1 MDLFYFLGKLYKN
14 KWLILAISLLSAAAA
29 YWFAGQQP
37 PRYTSAATI
46 ATGVINNPNEPANS
60 AAYIQPYRVDNTLS
74 AIVEMLRS
82 RVSVSLL
89 SAELY
94 LHDYRQAGKNFRQ
107 LPENAAKYTD
117 SEKEQIA
124 SLLQTGKD
132 GKNGK
137 PEGRLGEIYEDLLK
151 MLSYDFVA
159 LSKNLKI
166 ERVGNTDYVKVA
178 YTSENPELSAYVVN
192 TLSQVFTGRY
202 NAATNAQTKNSLAYY
217 SQLAQQKKNE
227 LTGKL
232 ESLRQYKLNNN
243 VVDYGEQ
250 TKTTLEQIQELELK
264 REEINQRIPSYQ
276 KAIDNFNRY
285 LNQNDHTLTQLQAYN
300 RQVGELKERIN
311 TLTQQYVSGGSTNK
325 DLKSQIE
332 SLKIELE
339 VQIKNSAVGQQSVQ
353 NSTAKKD
360 LETEKIAAENELE
373 KAKASL
379 VSIDKELNRL
389 RGNATNLVSGEA
401 DIANLERDI
410 DSHST
415 EYAEILTRLNSTE
428 FAVQSLT
435 NPLEIVET
443 GMVPEKAEPS
453 KTGIITALAGISGLL
468 LATAF
473 VFLLAYADNSYTTPD
488 RFTKFTGLPVLETLN
503 EVNHNN
509 PVSALL
515 FARSKEKN
523 RRFFLEAMR
532 KLRFAVETS
541 GAKRI
546 LVSSLHGGE
555 GKTYV
560 LVALAY
566 ALLKNNKKV
575 LLIDTNFKHNS
586 ISQTLAKT
594 GSANLQSETS
604 DQLQQLLQLHQ
615 LQAVFP
621 AWGRLFSEE
630 QTGNGAEVAVLGCTS
645 NDWSPAEAFS
655 KSDFNAFLQHAS
667 TLYDFIL
674 MEGAA
679 LNNFADTKELTRF
692 ADKVIAVF
700 SAKSGYKAP
709 DAVSV
714 DFLKQLQTIGNNKF
728 LGAVLNMVKLS
739 NLH

>member
-1 MDLFYFLGKLYKN
+1 MDLFYLLGKLYKN
-14 KWLILAISLLSAAAA
+14 KWLILAISLLSAATA

-37 PRYTSAATI
+37 QRYISAATI

-60 AAYIQPYRVDNTLS
+60 AAYIQPYRVDNTLA

-89 SAELY
+89 SDELY
-94 LHDYRQAGKNFRQ
+94 LHDYRQTGKNFRRF
-107 LPENAAKYTD
+107 PENAVKYTD
-117 SEKEQIA
+117 GEKEQIA
-124 SLLQTGKD
+124 SLLQTGKE
-132 GKNGK
+132 GKKGK
-137 PEGRLGEIYEDLLK
+137 PEGRLGEIYEDLLR
-151 MLSYDFVA
+151 MLGYDVET
-159 LSKNLKI
+159 LNKNLKI
-166 ERVGNTDYVKVA
+166 DRVGNTDYVKVSF
-178 YTSENPELSAYVVN
+178 TSENPQLSAYVVN
-192 TLSQVFTGRY
+192 TLSQLFTERY

-227 LTGKL
+227 LSGKL

-264 REEINQRIPSYQ
+264 REEINQKIPSYQ
-276 KAIDNFNRY
+276 KAIDNYNHY
-285 LNQNDHTLTQLQAYN
+285 LNQNDHTLTQLQEYN
-300 RQVGELKERIN
+300 RQVGELKERLN
-311 TLTQQYVSGGSTNK
+311 TLTQQYVSGGSSNK
-325 DLKSQIE
+325 DLKNQIE
-332 SLKIELE
+332 SLRIELE

-353 NSTAKKD
+353 NSANKKD
-360 LETEKIAAENELE
+360 IETDKIAAENELE

-379 VSIDKELNRL
+379 ISIDKELNRL

-415 EYAEILTRLNSTE
+415 EYAEILNRLNTTE

-453 KTGIITALAGISGLL
+453 KTAMITALAGISGLL

-546 LVSSLHGGE
+546 LISSLHAGE

-566 ALLKNNKKV
+566 SLLKNNKKV

-594 GSANLQSETS
+594 GSDNPQSNTFT
-604 DQLQQLLQLHQ
+604 QLQQLVDLHQ
-615 LQAVFP
+615 LKAVFP
-621 AWGRLFSEE
+621 ASGRLFGEE
-630 QTGNGAEVAVLGCTS
+630 QNGNGAEVAVLGCNP

-655 KSDFNAFLQHAS
+655 KSDFEAFLQHAAN
-667 TLYDFIL
+667 LYDVIL

-679 LNNFADTKELTRF
+679 LNHFADTKELTRF

-739 NLH
+739 NLS